1 MYDWV
6 DFAGIDHVG
15 DQESLQKLSISNS
28 ITPFTTYN
36 VHIVAQ
42 NAIGRSRV
50 SKGDDI
56 YRQRETY
63 TLQPMGSTHNN
74 SRDYPDRPGTKH

>member
-56 YRQRETY
+56 YRQRDNISY
-63 TLQPMGSTHNN
+63 YQWGVQQV
-74 SRDYPDRPGTKH
+74 